1 MNRKIKVLWDFRG
14 PDALQ
19 IAEHHKLH
27 LQEYA
32 DQQHLS
38 LINIGV
44 DQHSDFFTSAFITI
58 NEADLLQVR
67 DQLKPQRAVLA
78 T

>member
-14 PDALQ
+14 PDAAK

-32 DQQHLS
+32 DQKQ
-38 LINIGV
+38 LILMDIGLEK
-44 DQHSDFFTSAFITI
+44 HSEFFTSAFITVD
-58 NEADLLQVR
+58 EADLIQVR
-67 DQLKPQRAVLA
+67 DE
-78 T
+78 

>member
-14 PDALQ
+14 PDATK

-32 DQQHLS
+32 DQKELV
-38 LINIGV
+38 LMDIGLE
-44 DQHSDFFTSAFITI
+44 QHSEFFASAFITV
-58 NEADLLQVR
+58 NESDIIQVR
-67 DQLKPQRAVLA
+67 DELKPQRAVLA
-78 T
+78 H

>member
-14 PDALQ
+14 PDATK

-32 DQQHLS
+32 DQKQ
-38 LINIGV
+38 LILMDIGLE
-44 DQHSDFFTSAFITI
+44 QHSEFFTSAFITV
-58 NEADLLQVR
+58 NEADLIQVR
-67 DQLKPQRAVLA
+67 DELKPQRAVLA
-78 T
+78 H

>member
-14 PDALQ
+14 PDAAK

-32 DQQHLS
+32 DQKQ
-38 LINIGV
+38 LILMDIGLEK
-44 DQHSDFFTSAFITI
+44 HSEFFTSAFITV
-58 NEADLLQVR
+58 NEADLIQVR
-67 DQLKPQRAVLA
+67 DELKPQRAVLA
-78 T
+78 H

>member
-14 PDALQ
+14 PDAAK

-32 DQQHLS
+32 DQKQ
-38 LINIGV
+38 LILMDIGLE
-44 DQHSDFFTSAFITI
+44 QHSEFFTSAFITV
-58 NEADLLQVR
+58 NEADLIQVR
-67 DQLKPQRAVLA
+67 DELKPQRAVLA
-78 T
+78 H